1 MAQITIARTDD
12 PSITRKVG
20 EESFRR
26 WPKGTAPGTKEGGR
40 YDWVQV
46 DESLPPAEPRKPR
59 VPDVITQVMGAK
71 ADKAKTDPEPV
82 KEPLTAAEVV
92 AKIEGAKTAEA
103 VDALIQ
109 GDERKT
115 VIAAADKRKSQ
126 LARQ

>member
-59 VPDVITQVMGAK
+59 VPDVITQVM
-71 ADKAKTDPEPV
+71 AKTAPKEEERPV
-82 KEPLTAAEVV
+82 MPAAEVI
-92 AKIEGAKTAEA
+92 AMIEQAKTADA
-103 VDALIQ
+103 VESWAKN
-109 GDERKT
+109 DERKT
-115 VIAAADKRKSQ
+115 VIAAADKRKAQ